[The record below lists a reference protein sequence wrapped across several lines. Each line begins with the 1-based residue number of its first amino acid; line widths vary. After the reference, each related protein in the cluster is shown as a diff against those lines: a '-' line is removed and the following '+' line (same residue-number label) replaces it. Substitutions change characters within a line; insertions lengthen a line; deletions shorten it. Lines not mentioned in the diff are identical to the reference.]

1 MTPALILAC
10 GNPLRGD
17 DGLGG
22 WMAAQVQEKFTSS
35 QVEVV
40 VASQQ
45 FTPELAEPISTA
57 DTVIFLDCSAKEEPG
72 KVSLQVMA
80 PAEKLPRLI
89 SHHMHPATLLRLSQ
103 ELYGRVP
110 RFAYLITV
118 GGKSFKMG
126 AQLSDAVCNAAPEVL
141 SLVAEIVQGAN
152 TLRWNLPGS
161 EQLVADVSE
170 LTTV

>member
-40 VASQQ
+40 ASHQ

-57 DTVIFLDCSAKEEPG
+57 DTVIFLDCSAKEEAG

-89 SHHMHPATLLRLSQ
+89 SHHMHPASLLRLSQ

-110 RFAYLITV
+110 RLAYLITV
-118 GGKSFKMG
+118 GGKSFKIG
-126 AQLSDAVCNAAPEVL
+126 AQLSDAVSDAAPEVL
-141 SLVAEIVQGAN
+141 SLVEEIVQGAN

>member
-1 MTPALILAC
+1 MTSALILAC

-22 WMAAQVQEKFTSS
+22 WMAAQVQEKFTRS

-40 VASQQ
+40 ALQQ

-57 DTVIFLDCSAKEEPG
+57 DTVIFLDCSVKTEPG
-72 KVSLQVMA
+72 TVLLQRME

-89 SHHMHPATLLRLSQ
+89 THHMQPATLLRLSQ
-103 ELYGRVP
+103 ELYGRIP
-110 RFAYLITV
+110 RQAYLITV
-118 GGKSFKMG
+118 GGKSFKVG
-126 AQLSDAVCNAAPEVL
+126 AQLSDVVRDAAPEVL
-141 SLVAEIVQGAN
+141 TLVEELVQGAN

-161 EQLVADVSE
+161 EQLVAEESE
-170 LTTV
+170 LSTV

>member
-103 ELYGRVP
+103 ELYGRIP
-110 RFAYLITV
+110 RHAYFITV

-126 AQLSDAVCNAAPEVL
+126 SQLSDAVRNAGPAVL
-141 SLVAEIVQGAN
+141 TLVAEIVQGAN

-161 EQLVADVSE
+161 EQLVADESE